1 MFRTLVAAALPT
13 LILTQTIRAQ
23 ATSSDTSKRAAA
35 RTTDSS
41 AAGRAL
47 PAVVITATRNPTSTF
62 EVPAAVNYLGSE
74 AVRGAMPNTAADLF
88 RDLAGLDVSGVGTNQ
103 VRPSIRGQRGQR
115 ILLLEDGIRMNNSRR
130 QQDFG
135 ELTALIAPSDVA
147 RVEVVRGPSSVLY
160 GTDAI
165 GGVLNIITPG
175 LPTDTDGKLHG
186 SASYLY
192 GSADLQRRSALDVE
206 QRLGSFAYRMSGTMR
221 RTNSYSAPRGTYGNV
236 TLDRTQRVNDTGVDD
251 DAFNVLASYSLSA
264 THELSAKYEHYTAR
278 DAGFGYVDPSVIGPD
293 EPLIRILYP
302 DQSVG
307 KVSLRYAAQALDKPF
322 ADRLD
327 LTTYGVNNARH
338 LAMNIF
344 VPFGPGTPP
353 GAGLQANSANFTQ
366 LATLGLRAE
375 AVKTLGSQRLTY
387 GVDAFRDR
395 SDNTDSSNTTVI
407 GFGPPRPQISTNP
420 QVPNASLSSG
430 GVFVQNE
437 LPVGDRISLVVGA
450 RAQDIEARTR
460 PQTGDPITSHDR
472 TVVGTANSVF
482 RLTTGLNL
490 VGSIGRGFRSPNLVE
505 RFFDGPTPE
514 GSGYQKSS
522 PDLRPETSINIDLS
536 LRYRRGLVSAEVF
549 TFRNDMHDGIRIA
562 PTGDSVNRLPAFRNV
577 NVDRLRFSG
586 TEVESSLLL
595 GNYVTARGSF
605 TRLSSKNVLDPNNP
619 VGTSYSTK
627 TIGALEY
634 HDQSGRGSVT
644 YIVRR
649 NGKQSDEQIGTNPI
663 GTELPAF
670 TVQTIRGSLSL
681 FDRGGV
687 RGTLR
692 FSLENLA
699 NTLYAEAA
707 NASFFRPQPGRN
719 LLASWSLDF

>member
-1 MFRTLVAAALPT
+1 MFRTLVIAALPA
-13 LILTQTIRAQ
+13 LILTQTVRAQ
-23 ATSSDTSKRAAA
+23 AASSDTSKRSA
-35 RTTDSS
+35 RTADSS
-41 AAGRAL
+41 ATGRAL

-62 EVPAAVNYLGSE
+62 EVPAPVNYLGSE
-74 AVRGAMPNTAADLF
+74 AVRAAMPNTAADLF

-135 ELTALIAPSDVA
+135 ELPALIAPSDIA

-175 LPTDTDGKLHG
+175 VPTETDRRLHG

-192 GSADLQRRSALDVE
+192 GSADLQRRPALDVE

-221 RTNSYSAPRGTYGNV
+221 RTNSYAAPRGTYGNV

-251 DAFNVLASYSLSA
+251 DAFNALASYSLSG
-264 THELSAKYEHYTAR
+264 TRELSAKYEHYTAR

-307 KVSLRYAAQALDKPF
+307 KVSLRYAARALANPF

-353 GAGLQANSANFTQ
+353 GAGLQANSANFTK

-387 GVDAFRDR
+387 GLDAFRDR

-407 GFGPPRPQISTNP
+407 GFGPPRPEISTNP
-420 QVPNASLSSG
+420 QVPNATLSSAG
-430 GVFVQNE
+430 IFVQNE
-437 LPVGDRISLVVGA
+437 LRVGDRTSLVVGA

-460 PQTGDPITSHDR
+460 PQTGDPITSRDR
-472 TVVGTANSVF
+472 TVVGTANSVI

-522 PDLRPETSINIDLS
+522 PNLRPETSVNLDLGV
-536 LRYRRGLVSAEVF
+536 RYRRGPISAEAF
-549 TFRNDMHDGIRIA
+549 AFRNDVHDGIRIA

-586 TEVESSLLL
+586 TEFESSMPL
-595 GNYVTARGSF
+595 GGYVTARGSY
-605 TRLSSKNVLDPNNP
+605 TRLRSRNVLDPNNP

-634 HDQSGRGSVT
+634 HDQAGRGSLT
-644 YIVRR
+644 YLVRR

-670 TVQTIRGSLSL
+670 TVQTIRGSLSV

-687 RGTLR
+687 RGTVRL
-692 FSLENLA
+692 SLENLA